1 MCGVKFLR
9 NKKIGLTSLIAIV
22 AIIIVLSP
30 KEAHA
35 FFGIDYILS
44 GAIGFATYVL
54 NAIIG
59 FIAGIGFAIGAYLV
73 QWALGFNDLI
83 LGNKAVEVGW
93 SIVLNFANL
102 GFVLAI
108 IIIAF
113 ATIFRL
119 ENYAIKQTLWK
130 LIVAALLV
138 NFSLVIAGAFIDVAN
153 ITAKYFQDASKLNP
167 LTAADTLGA
176 VFNNQRLMSAGNE
189 TCFWYQKDMVVGII
203 KNTNGMCSK
212 EKEEG
217 TLSPDGKFRCDCSSE
232 AVKTGIKKA
241 NSGYET
247 LGTDFLTMIAS
258 LFFSVVFSVL
268 SIITLFATFI
278 MLLIRYVALGFIL
291 VLSPLAWLC
300 WVLPSTQH
308 LWKKWWD
315 NFLRWTFFAPAMSFF
330 MYLAIKS
337 IEGMPIIGDK
347 KINVKKALDGTLVQ
361 PGFLENV
368 GSMLILIGFML
379 GGLYVAN
386 SLSIMGASTAMN
398 MAKGVGKGVGAWAG
412 RKGLG
417 GIRGGYSRLAGAA
430 KWGDKSAEAS
440 EIATNSS
447 GIKKLYYGFK
457 ARTYANLSAPVEREP
472 ERYKSEVSKLTMNQA
487 KAKMS
492 SSGMMFAGEKVALSE
507 HIGNNFSKMR
517 MSGATTTKREKLE
530 EEMED
535 VYESKVSKD
544 SEGNLITEKIKTGQ
558 RPTGKKIGTGE
569 YEDYNNNNELRRDWL
584 GKALGN
590 NSVENAYKRSNM
602 DYNNLLLKTRG
613 ESKEM
618 IDAENEYKSAADGS
632 SGKAIALDKFEKA
645 ANKLYGRLKKSDSA
659 ITGKG
664 LAGFYDKPISF
675 RNSDEASLAHKIAVA
690 ISKNIPLIPSMSSN
704 MGYKA
709 AKNFRID
716 LERADKS
723 LKDTLNTISKNME
736 IFESMSSAMP
746 TSAKPASSK

>member
-1 MCGVKFLR
+1 MCGMKFLR

-138 NFSLVIAGAFIDVAN
+138 NFSLVISGAFIDVAN

-167 LTAADTLGA
+167 FTAANTLGA

-412 RKGLG
+412 RKTWG
-417 GIRGGYSRLAGAA
+417 GIKDYTRQGYNWMGEKRGW
-430 KWGDKSAEAS
+430 KDKSTDAAFKAGE
-440 EIATNSS
+440 EGRGMI
-447 GIKKLYYGFK
+447 GRMWYGLK
-457 ARTYANLSAPVEREP
+457 ARTYANLSAPADREK
-472 ERYKSEVSKLTMNQA
+472 ERYKTDVSKLTMAQA
-487 KAKMS
+487 MAQ
-492 SSGMMFAGEKVALSE
+492 LQ
-507 HIGNNFSKMR
+507 
-517 MSGATTTKREKLE
+517 TTTLSGKKAALMEYMTKNRDKIPRGKITKETKMIE
-530 EEMED
+530 EPEMED

-558 RPTGKKIGTGE
+558 RPTGKTISVPKEVETDEGMAWKNKYLGGTQNKSF
-569 YEDYNNNNELRRDWL
+569 YERLGGDYDGDIVKKVLGMPAEASDAYNNKDWPKFTL
-584 GKALGN
+584 A
-590 NSVENAYKRSNM
+590 M
-602 DYNNLLLKTRG
+602 
-613 ESKEM
+613 
-618 IDAENEYKSAADGS
+618 
-632 SGKAIALDKFEKA
+632 DKFTSI
-645 ANKLYGRLKKSDSA
+645 LKKSDMTSVA
-659 ITGKG
+659 KIWGKDIFKSPYG
-664 LAGFYDKPISF
+664 DKLVMAKIIA
-675 RNSDEASLAHKIAVA
+675 NSIGKNNSKIVASLLPHMDGKAVNNFNN
-690 ISKNIPLIPSMSSN
+690 IYKTELKNDPKLE
-704 MGYKA
+704 KVL
-709 AKNFRID
+709 KNF
-716 LERADKS
+716 EK
-723 LKDTLNTISKNME
+723 ISAA
-736 IFESMSSAMP
+736 FETSEGWSP
-746 TSAKPASSK
+746 TSSEPSPAPRTS

>member
-1 MCGVKFLR
+1 MFYFKKNKFV
-9 NKKIGLTSLIAIV
+9 I
-22 AIIIVLSP
+22 
-30 KEAHA
+30 
-35 FFGIDYILS
+35 
-44 GAIGFATYVL
+44 
-54 NAIIG
+54 
-59 FIAGIGFAIGAYLV
+59 
-73 QWALGFNDLI
+73 
-83 LGNKAVEVGW
+83 
-93 SIVLNFANL
+93 
-102 GFVLAI
+102 
-108 IIIAF
+108 
-113 ATIFRL
+113 
-119 ENYAIKQTLWK
+119 
-130 LIVAALLV
+130 LLV
-138 NFSLVIAGAFIDVAN
+138 FILVFNFIVFNFVEAADSGPD
-153 ITAKYFQDASKLNP
+153 P
-167 LTAADTLGA
+167 LTAALKVIATLLFGA
-176 VFNNQRLMSAGNE
+176 VFTFLAAL
-189 TCFWYQKDMVVGII
+189 
-203 KNTNGMCSK
+203 
-212 EKEEG
+212 
-217 TLSPDGKFRCDCSSE
+217 TLLAIS
-232 AVKTGIKKA
+232 
-241 NSGYET
+241 
-247 LGTDFLTMIAS
+247 
-258 LFFSVVFSVL
+258 
-268 SIITLFATFI
+268 I
-278 MLLIRYVALGFIL
+278 MLLIRYVYLTIL
-291 VLSPLAWLC
+291 LILSPIVWLL
-300 WVLPSTQH
+300 WIFPATQQH
-308 LWKKWWD
+308 WKKWWSE
-315 NFLRWTFFAPAMSFF
+315 FLRWTFFAPIMLFF
-330 MYLAIKS
+330 VFLTLAV
-337 IEGMPIIGDK
+337 
-347 KINVKKALDGTLVQ
+347 INQYPEMLLQSAKGIPAN
-361 PGFLENV
+361 NV
-368 GSMLILIGFML
+368 GNVSVERQPFAIDMAFIGQLVAILGLLM
-379 GGLYVAN
+379 GGLIAAN
-386 SLSIMGASTAMN
+386 SMGIAGANIAMN
-398 MAKGVGKGVGAWAG
+398 LAKRAGKGVGAWAG

-417 GIRGGYSRLAGAA
+417 EYSRLAGAA

-618 IDAENEYKSAADGS
+618 IDAENEYKLAADGS

-675 RNSDEASLAHKIAVA
+675 RDSDEASLAHKIAVA

-716 LERADKS
+716 LEGADKS
-723 LKDTLNTISKNME
+723 LKNTLNTISKNME